1 MHRMRMF
8 HCSPH
13 LPGPAL
19 HVPYRHCPIPT
30 PARMPHIEILRQ
42 SVMMISENLRRNAA
56 CDVLRVAM
64 CWLYLSKR
72 GTSWL
77 KLGPSELYHIR
88 IRPSATLHDQ
98 ACSLDLREL
107 LLRSISVPVS
117 TLATERLVD
126 NVVSQIKQLSDDLV
140 CLAAN
145 CIVVH
150 DIGREGLA
158 TLDLLSRLARVVVV
172 DVHL

>member
-1 MHRMRMF
+1 MPNPDTCAHATYRN
-8 HCSPH
+8 SP
-13 LPGPAL
+13 
-19 HVPYRHCPIPT
+19 T
-30 PARMPHIEILRQ
+30 
-42 SVMMISENLRRNAA
+42 ISDDSFGEFTTECRLRRVEGCN
-56 CDVLRVAM
+56 VLVV
-64 CWLYLSKR
+64 SVEG

-88 IRPSATLHDQ
+88 IRPSATLHHP
-98 ACSLDLREL
+98 AYPLDLREL
-107 LLRSISVPVS
+107 LLCSISVPIF
-117 TLATERLVD
+117 TLATQRLVD

-150 DIGREGLA
+150 DIGREDLA
-158 TLDLLSRLARVVVV
+158 TLDLLSCLTGVVVV